1 MKITVGNRTM
11 NVPAGRTVE
20 NCLRDLSTFPEGTIA
35 ALADGVMT
43 ELNTTL
49 SGNTTLIP
57 LTFRDEEGRRVYERS
72 LRFVMLLALRRLYP
86 GEQVRIE
93 YSVGHGVLVRLPH
106 LTLSESMVQAV
117 EREMRAIVDAD
128 MPFIRR
134 RWRLMEAIDY
144 FAREGQKD
152 KVNLLRRRPY
162 RFFDMYSCG
171 GMWEYFYGA
180 MAPSTGYVKTFALHP
195 HAPGFVLLLP
205 TADAPNVPAPYID
218 RPKHMAAFSQSAAW
232 CEILGVLHASDLAEL
247 AEQRKLRQFI
257 RVNEA
262 LHDQA
267 IGDIA
272 RQIVNGGKRIVLI
285 AGPSSSGKTTFAG
298 RLKIHLTVLG
308 RRPVQIGLDDY
319 YRNRDTLPRETDG
332 SLDLEALHTLDV
344 PLLREHLSRLLAGEE
359 VEIPRFNFLTARREE
374 RGTPMRLEPGQ
385 TLIIEGIHGLNPAL
399 SEHLPQEV
407 IHRIFVSA
415 MTCIDLDDHNRI
427 RTTDVRLLRRIVRD
441 HQFRNASPE
450 DTLRMWPSVRRGE
463 ETWIFPYQERADS
476 VFNTA
481 LHYELPVLKRYAFDL
496 LRQVTPGTMEDVISQ
511 RLRKTLHYFPE
522 IDPELLDEIPPLSLL
537 REFIGGSTMDKQ

>member
-1 MKITVGNRTM
+1 MKITVGNS
-11 NVPAGRTVE
+11 VLSLPAGSTVE
-20 NCLRDLSTFPEGTIA
+20 SCLRAMSAFPDGAMA
-35 ALADGVMT
+35 ALVDGAMT
-43 ELNTTL
+43 ELNTPLRGDCTL
-49 SGNTTLIP
+49 VP

-72 LRFVMLLALRRLYP
+72 LRFVLLLALRRLYP

-93 YSVGHGVLVRLPH
+93 YSVGHGVLVRLPR
-106 LTLSESMVQAV
+106 LAMSEGMVRDV
-117 EREMRAIVDAD
+117 EAEMRAIVAAD

-134 RWRLMEAIDY
+134 RWRLQEAIDY
-144 FAREGQKD
+144 FAREGQQD

-171 GMWEYFYGA
+171 DMWEYFYGA
-180 MAPSTGYVKTFALHP
+180 MAPSTGYVKAFALHP
-195 HAPGFVLLLP
+195 HAPGFVMLLP
-205 TADAPNVPAPYID
+205 TADSPDVPAPYVD

-247 AEQRKLRQFI
+247 AEQRRLRQFI

-272 RQIVNGGKRIVLI
+272 RKIVDGGKRIVLI

-298 RLKIHLTVLG
+298 RLGIHLTVLG
-308 RRPVQIGLDDY
+308 CRPVQISLDNY
-319 YRNRDTLPRETDG
+319 YRNRDTLPREADG
-332 SLDLEALHTLDV
+332 SVDLEDIQAIDV
-344 PLLREHLSRLLAGEE
+344 PLLREHLTRLLAGEE
-359 VEIPRFNFLTARREE
+359 VEIPRFSFQTARREE
-374 RGTPMRLEPGQ
+374 RGVPLRLEAGQ

-399 SEHLPQEV
+399 SAHLPQGV

-415 MTCIDLDDHNRI
+415 LTCIDLDDHNRI

-441 HQFRNASPE
+441 HQFRGTSPE
-450 DTLRMWPSVRRGE
+450 ETLRMWPSVRRGE
-463 ETWIFPYQERADS
+463 EKWIFPYQELADS

-481 LHYELPVLKRYAFDL
+481 LHYELPVLRHYAYDL
-496 LRQVTPGTMEDVISQ
+496 LKAIPPENENYLAAR
-511 RLRKTLHYFPE
+511 RLIKTLNYFPD
-522 IDPELLDEIPPLSLL
+522 IDEGVLAEIPPLSLL
-537 REFIGGSTMDKQ
+537 REFIGGCTIEEA